1 MYDINRESEYYSS
14 KYTLDKWSRRFNNS
28 FKDNNKLGIFDTLAV
43 NSNCENYYT
52 LFYNRY
58 SKIYYVYIRE
68 VPRIDRPFEID
79 YNEPEYCND
88 LMLSFTS
95 IYEYIEGIYDTEK
108 YNIKCGVYIFEQGS
122 ILEENY
128 DYEDE

>member
-1 MYDINRESEYYSS
+1 MYDIKRESKYNS
-14 KYTLDKWSRRFNNS
+14 KVYTLDNLSRKFNIG
-28 FKDNNKLGIFDTLAV
+28 FKDDNRFENAFGDLIA
-43 NSNCENYYT
+43 NSTCEYYT

-58 SKIYYVYIRE
+58 SKIYYVYVRE

-79 YNEPEYCND
+79 YNEPGYCND

-95 IYEYIEGIYDTEK
+95 IYEYIEGIYDTDK
-108 YNIKCGVYIFEQGS
+108 YNIKCGVYIFEKGS

-128 DYEDE
+128 NYDDE